1 MKPPKWYNLTY
12 AYIWHPLRG
21 MALSG
26 TIFMIIAVST
36 ERFRSVCCPMEHQ
49 IVCNSFFDNSF
60 NFCTYY
66 YTFLIKCMLKFIH
79 IQYILKSPFK
89 YVATVVSAAIFSK
102 LHRFLQFELNE
113 EKNNYRLGNLM
124 KNPTY
129 IRFNAYWE
137 EMAVTG
143 FIPLFILIYLNLKI
157 YLEVR
162 VSSSFPYKRIGFK
175 SM

>member
-1 MKPPKWYNLTY
+1 M
-12 AYIWHPLRG
+12 ICC
-21 MALSG
+21 
-26 TIFMIIAVST
+26 IFK
-36 ERFRSVCCPMEHQ
+36 FK
-49 IVCNSFFDNSF
+49 
-60 NFCTYY
+60 
-66 YTFLIKCMLKFIH
+66 LIQCVL
-79 IQYILKSPFK
+79 QSPFK

-113 EKNNYRLGNLM
+113 DKNNYRLGNLM